1 MTPADMS
8 GRLAESEHR
17 GRYWWSASLAANREV
32 LDAGCGTGYGSDIL
46 AAAGA
51 RRVVGIDVSEEAIAE
66 ARLRSEEDPVELM
79 VASLHEL
86 PFAEDSFDLAVCFEV
101 IEHID
106 RRDQAL
112 LELRRV
118 LRPGGV
124 LAISSPNRGVYPPG
138 NPHHVHEYRAT
149 EFREALAA
157 VFPFVRVYRQS
168 PWLAAAVL
176 DDDES
181 QATGAEDELT
191 TRVIKIAAVEPGE
204 EMFTLALASAAP
216 ITAGPQSLVAL
227 GHPFELGWWHEQVHQ
242 ARVLAEDRAQ
252 AAELADQ
259 GRLDVEAKLRVS
271 QRVVREL
278 TRSAALAERRRVE
291 TETALGESG
300 RALLAVESELAVAH
314 DRLAALESAQANHR
328 EVEVRRAGKEVE
340 TMRRLIADLEPRVR
354 RAERTVSDM
363 DRSLSWRL
371 TQPLRTAKRML
382 RGR

>member
-1 MTPADMS
+1 
-8 GRLAESEHR
+8 
-17 GRYWWSASLAANREV
+17 
-32 LDAGCGTGYGSDIL
+32 
-46 AAAGA
+46 
-51 RRVVGIDVSEEAIAE
+51 
-66 ARLRSEEDPVELM
+66 
-79 VASLHEL
+79 
-86 PFAEDSFDLAVCFEV
+86 
-101 IEHID
+101 
-106 RRDQAL
+106 
-112 LELRRV
+112 
-118 LRPGGV
+118 
-124 LAISSPNRGVYPPG
+124 ISSPNRGVYPPG

-242 ARVLAEDRAQ
+242 ARVLAEDRAR

-259 GRLDVEAKLRVS
+259 GRRDVEAKLRVS